1 MRSAQTCHSSRGL
14 SPATPRQTLMTYLV
28 TIISLTPDTR
38 LTEKR
43 EAFSMTLMVCVI
55 CVETLSRM
63 RFWSRPAGD
72 SRVDDDV
79 VACDGWLDDAIAAV
93 GTLQARGRRGRCL
106 RQDAIDRAAN
116 RARAGAK
123 RRTRR
128 SFTKRTTGRALAP
141 RGARA
146 AAEGWQVP
154 AEPTVPRPNSLGGY
168 GFGLDSTEQLS
179 QVSLCYPAQCNCAE
193 STLTVTQQP
202 KIRNGRR
209 HSSNQSKDGN
219 VLKRWPGR
227 PADRS

>member
-1 MRSAQTCHSSRGL
+1 
-14 SPATPRQTLMTYLV
+14 MTYLV

-93 GTLQARGRRGRCL
+93 GTLQPRGRRGRRL
-106 RQDAIDRAAN
+106 WQNGIRWRLAAN
-116 RARAGAK
+116 RARHWGKAPD
-123 RRTRR
+123 TSPR
-128 SFTKRTTGRALAP
+128 SRALRRGLPEEPWHP

-146 AAEGWQVP
+146 AAERWQVP
-154 AEPTVPRPNSLGGY
+154 SEPTVPRLNSRG
-168 GFGLDSTEQLS
+168 
-179 QVSLCYPAQCNCAE
+179 
-193 STLTVTQQP
+193 
-202 KIRNGRR
+202 
-209 HSSNQSKDGN
+209 
-219 VLKRWPGR
+219 
-227 PADRS
+227 